1 MPIALGIPCEQCG
14 TVYLV
19 SALVERRHID
29 SMPRSAGAGMFTLK
43 CGACPAVRSFHKND
57 LRPYVVSAEIYAN
70 GYAARGEY
78 SLAPS
83 SRSA

>member
-1 MPIALGIPCEQCG
+1 MPIALGIPCEKCG

-29 SMPRSAGAGMFTLK
+29 SMPRSAGVGMFTLK
-43 CGACPAVRSFHKND
+43 CGACPSVRSFHKND
-57 LRPYVVSAEIYAN
+57 LRPYIVSPQIYAA
-70 GYAARGEY
+70 GYAARGQY